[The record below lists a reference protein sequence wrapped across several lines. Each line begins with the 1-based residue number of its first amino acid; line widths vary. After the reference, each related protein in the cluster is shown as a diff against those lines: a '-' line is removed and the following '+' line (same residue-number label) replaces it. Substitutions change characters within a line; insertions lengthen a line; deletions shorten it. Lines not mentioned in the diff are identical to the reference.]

1 MISTKGRYALRIM
14 VDLALHDGVEPVSV
28 REIAQRQDISGKYME
43 QIISVL
49 TRAGL
54 LRSVRGALFNDT
66 AATEIYTLSL
76 RVALPIWTGDLAPE
90 EITVGMILR
99 ATEGDLAPAEC
110 VLDGAQYCD
119 RRGACPSRTVFSKV
133 YSAINGVIDSV
144 TLRELMPENG
154 ETPSCSSQEKSAGSE
169 GSL

>member
-14 VDLALHDGVEPVSV
+14 VDLAQHDGDEPVSV

-54 LRSVRGALFNDT
+54 LRSIRGAQGG
-66 AATEIYTLSL
+66 YH
-76 RVALPIWTGDLAPE
+76 LAHDPR

-110 VLDGAQYCD
+110 VLDGAQHCD
-119 RRGACPSRTVFSKV
+119 RRGACPSRTVFAKV
-133 YSAINGVIDSV
+133 YSAINDVIDSV
-144 TLRELMPENG
+144 TLLELMPES
-154 ETPSCSSQEKSAGSE
+154 ELVQEHGCQTAQ
-169 GSL
+169 

>member
-1 MISTKGRYALRIM
+1 MMISTKGRYALRIM
-14 VDLALHDGVEPVSV
+14 VDLALHDGEVPVSV

-54 LRSVRGALFNDT
+54 LRSVRGAQGGYHLT
-66 AATEIYTLSL
+66 RPAK
-76 RVALPIWTGDLAPE
+76 

-110 VLDGAQYCD
+110 VKNDVPCG
-119 RRGACPSRTVFSKV
+119 RTNECSTRLVFEKV
-133 YSAINGVIDSV
+133 YSAINNVIDNV
-144 TLRELMPENG
+144 TLSELIPQCAK
-154 ETPSCSSQEKSAGSE
+154 PVSE
-169 GSL
+169 

>member
-1 MISTKGRYALRIM
+1 MMISTKGRYALRIM
-14 VDLALHDGVEPVSV
+14 VDLAMHDGSEPVSV

-54 LRSVRGALFNDT
+54 LGSVRGA
-66 AATEIYTLSL
+66 EGGYH
-76 RVALPIWTGDLAPE
+76 LAKTPE

-110 VLDGAQYCD
+110 VLDGAQHCD
-119 RRGACPSRTVFSKV
+119 RRGACPSRTVFAKV
-133 YSAINGVIDSV
+133 YSAINDVIDSV
-144 TLRELMPENG
+144 TLLELMPEADDEARG
-154 ETPSCSSQEKSAGSE
+154 ACQEAPQS
-169 GSL
+169 

>member
-1 MISTKGRYALRIM
+1 MMISTKGRYALRIM
-14 VDLALHDGVEPVSV
+14 VDLALHDGAEPVSV
-28 REIAQRQDISGKYME
+28 REIVQRQDISGKYME

-54 LRSVRGALFNDT
+54 LRSVRGAQGG
-66 AATEIYTLSL
+66 YH
-76 RVALPIWTGDLAPE
+76 LAKMPE

-110 VLDGAQYCD
+110 VLDGAQHCD

-133 YSAINGVIDSV
+133 YTAINGVIDSV
-144 TLRELMPENG
+144 TLRELMPESG
-154 ETPSCSSQEKSAGSE
+154 QAEAPGCTSQEKSAGSE